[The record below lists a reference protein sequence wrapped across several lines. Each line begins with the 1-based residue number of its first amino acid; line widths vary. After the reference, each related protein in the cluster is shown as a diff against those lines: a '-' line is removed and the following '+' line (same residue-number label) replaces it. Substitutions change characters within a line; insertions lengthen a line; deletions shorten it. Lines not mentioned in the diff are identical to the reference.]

1 MIKLTKLNGE
11 MFALNSDL
19 IETITEN
26 PDTTLKLA
34 DGKYYIV
41 KESLNEVIDKITAYK
56 KLIFH
61 NCIVINKE
69 NFKEDETLRDLEEN
83 I

>member
-19 IETITEN
+19 IETISEN

-41 KESLNEVIDKITAYK
+41 NETMDEVINEIIRYK
-56 KLIFH
+56 KMIFH
-61 NCIVINKE
+61 SCIVINKE
-69 NFKEDETLRDLEEN
+69 NYKEDQTLRDLEEN
-83 I
+83 V